1 MCALIVLTKRRPK
14 MIVAQNGSI
23 FLSATFSL
31 RKKKVIAKTASE
43 NVLCMHYLSLPSPT
57 PSFCIPF
64 KSWSIVKG
72 IFFFSKDL
80 GIIVAVWNRLKIAFP
95 LKKLQS
101 MNKHPGQTFYSC
113 VTLLCLPCK
122 LQRFALDAFD
132 FFFSKL
138 DLLKSMV
145 KGMWVYTTASYQQW
159 EKGVHRL
166 QYWIYGF
173 TCLVNL

>member
-1 MCALIVLTKRRPK
+1 MCINSSDKEKAKNDSSTKWEYFLK
-14 MIVAQNGSI
+14 CYI
-23 FLSATFSL
+23 FLK
-31 RKKKVIAKTASE
+31 KKKVIAKTASE
-43 NVLCMHYLSLPSPT
+43 NVLCMYYLSLPSPT

-122 LQRFALDAFD
+122 LQRFSLDAFN

-138 DLLKSMV
+138 DLLKSMI

-159 EKGVHRL
+159 ERWVHRL